1 MGGVGWGS
9 DAEGLGNGEEACG
22 TAFVAFGFDGEVWQW
37 GGAMESGAPG
47 EAGAAEGGCEGA
59 LMEAPGTAVPGAF
72 EEPSLGARGVGG
84 GREDEEELA
93 AGVGD
98 VGGEGAGGTGEG
110 ARHAGDK
117 GGGIGLACK
126 HEVWTGFGVIVEGG
140 FRMGGLMA
148 GEHV

>member
-1 MGGVGWGS
+1 MGWRS

-22 TAFVAFGFDGEVWQW
+22 AAFVAFGFDGEVWRW

-47 EAGAAEGGCEGA
+47 EAGATEGGGERA
-59 LMEAPGTAVPGAF
+59 IIEAPGTAVRAF
-72 EEPSLGARGVGG
+72 EEPGLGAGGVGG

-93 AGVGD
+93 ASVGD

-117 GGGIGLACK
+117 GGGVGLACK
-126 HEVWTGFGVIVEGG
+126 RDVEIGFGVNGEWGCQIEGVT
-140 FRMGGLMA
+140 A
-148 GEHV
+148 SEHV